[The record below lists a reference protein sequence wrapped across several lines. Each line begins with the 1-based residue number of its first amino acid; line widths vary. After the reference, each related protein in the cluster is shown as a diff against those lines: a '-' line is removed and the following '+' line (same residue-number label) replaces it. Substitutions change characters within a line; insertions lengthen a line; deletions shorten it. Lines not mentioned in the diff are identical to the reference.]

1 MPNKSQKRSARN
13 VRRGIMIKKSL
24 KNKGQK
30 QQKQQK
36 QQRNK
41 RQNRSQKRRQNRR
54 QNRQKGGNSLV
65 TPGAN
70 PLVQWGRD
78 GSVAPAPLR
87 NGGWY
92 TGPQATGEWRN
103 VYVPPTTS
111 GAIKN
116 LASGNPPPG
125 AMDQYPGAE
134 RLGNNFYATPDLKN
148 YETTLPSNTGPFAMD
163 CTTQKGGQRKNNRK
177 NSQKRN
183 RKNVKKVQQKKQK
196 KN

>member
-24 KNKGQK
+24 KNKRGQRA
-30 QQKQQK
+30 QKH
-36 QQRNK
+36 NK
-41 RQNRSQKRRQNRR
+41 NVQKRRQNRR

-78 GSVAPAPLR
+78 GSVAPPPLR

-92 TGPQATGEWRN
+92 TGPQATGDWRN

-148 YETTLPSNTGPFAMD
+148 YETTLPSNTGPFTMD

-177 NSQKRN
+177 NSQ
-183 RKNVKKVQQKKQK
+183 RKNGK
-196 KN
+196 KNGRKNSRKNSRKNANKN

>member
-30 QQKQQK
+30 QQQK

-41 RQNRSQKRRQNRR
+41 GQGQKRRQNRR

-148 YETTLPSNTGPFAMD
+148 YETTLPSNTGPFTMD
-163 CTTQKGGQRKNNRK
+163 CTTQKGGKRKNNRK